1 MTIRPSEI
9 QITKVSDANTPLL
22 FSGDA
27 FVFDGTKAGGDV
39 PPYMEWK
46 LKEVLISGVIEN
58 GDTAVDPNNP
68 NVDDGGIVIEGS
80 RPMESLDDSGI
91 IIEGS
96 RPMESLDDGGII
108 IDWFPTETVT
118 PTESVDGGGMI
129 IYGFPMETVSPT
141 ESLDDGGIIIIG
153 GFPTETV
160 RPIESVHHFELLI

>member
-9 QITKVSDANTPLL
+9 QITKVSDASTPLL

-39 PPYMEWK
+39 QPYMEWK

-68 NVDDGGIVIEGS
+68 NVDDGGI
-80 RPMESLDDSGI
+80 

-108 IDWFPTETVT
+108 INWFPTETVT
-118 PTESVDGGGMI
+118 PTESVDDGGMI
-129 IYGFPMETVSPT
+129 IYGFPTETVSPT
-141 ESLDDGGIIIIG
+141 ASLDDGGIIIIG
-153 GFPTETV
+153 GFPTETI
-160 RPIESVHHFELLI
+160 RPIEGVHHFELLI

>member
-1 MTIRPSEI
+1 MPEFSEFH
-9 QITKVSDANTPLL
+9 ITKVSDASTPLL

-39 PPYMEWK
+39 QPYMEWK

-80 RPMESLDDSGI
+80 RPMESLDDGGI
-91 IIEGS
+91 IIEG
-96 RPMESLDDGGII
+96 G
-108 IDWFPTETVT
+108 FPTETIR
-118 PTESVDGGGMI
+118 PTESVDDGGMI
-129 IYGFPMETVSPT
+129 IYGFPTETVSPT
-141 ESLDDGGIIIIG
+141 EGLDDGGIIIIG

>member
-1 MTIRPSEI
+1 MPEFSEFH
-9 QITKVSDANTPLL
+9 ITKVSDASTPLL

-68 NVDDGGIVIEGS
+68 NVDDGGIVIEG
-80 RPMESLDDSGI
+80 G
-91 IIEGS
+91 
-96 RPMESLDDGGII
+96 
-108 IDWFPTETVT
+108 FPTETIRQ
-118 PTESVDGGGMI
+118 TESVDDGGMI
-129 IYGFPMETVSPT
+129 IYGFPTETVSPT
-141 ESLDDGGIIIIG
+141 ASLDDGGIIIIG

>member
-9 QITKVSDANTPLL
+9 QITKVSDASTPLL

-39 PPYMEWK
+39 QPYMEWK

-68 NVDDGGIVIEGS
+68 NVDDGGI
-80 RPMESLDDSGI
+80 

-108 IDWFPTETVT
+108 INWFPTETVT
-118 PTESVDGGGMI
+118 PTESVDDGGMI
-129 IYGFPMETVSPT
+129 IYGFPTETVRPAD
-141 ESLDDGGIIIIG
+141 SLDDGGIIIIG
-153 GFPTETV
+153 GFPTETI